1 MNRDQA
7 AELARHLQDADRS
20 LGQAVNVIGSLA
32 REEGQ
37 ELIGLLGE
45 IFGILHPDL
54 LSPIYDQYPDLRPE
68 SREPPA
74 IDSELSWDQI
84 RLPPQV
90 SAKAIDDILFS
101 LIEPHWRKVAFIV
114 GTAFDRGKELGLQLT
129 YEVFSARLRELVDND
144 RIEGAGDLR
153 KWRHS
158 EVRLKD

>member
-7 AELARHLQDADRS
+7 AKITQHLQDADRA
-20 LGQAVNVIGSLA
+20 LGQAVNVIASLA

-45 IFGILHPDL
+45 LFAILRSDL

-68 SREPPA
+68 NLQEKPWIGSTLR
-74 IDSELSWDQI
+74 WDQVH
-84 RLPPQV
+84 LPPQISV
-90 SAKAIDDILFS
+90 KEIDDILIS
-101 LIEPHWRKVAFIV
+101 VLKPHWQKVAMVLSRATDRFEQMGLSLEIV
-114 GTAFDRGKELGLQLT
+114 A
-129 YEVFSARLRELVDND
+129 ARIQELVDND

-153 KWRHS
+153 KWGFS